1 MKFFKVFV
9 LVCTMYFVLCT
20 NVNAQIPP
28 DYIPCNKT
36 ADPEFHSLR
45 PYQASPCSSEVVPYA
60 SFCGN
65 KLTLKEVVPATYPG
79 GGGICKQESGKVVC
93 KFNIPVP
100 PHKVIIDLTSAN
112 LPIMG
117 NTEEVTNYKGE
128 ADQLT
133 DAQKVNEYVSWYLN
147 GVINRAE
154 YSPLD
159 VSKNCIGE
167 TSQRAGMCLNTL
179 PVIGTCLSPNP
190 IPLLPDIPNPLL
202 KADGVNSCGGGT
214 KSCCVTINP
223 LARKVDILDRDKLI
237 NYSGPINKLLPQEVQ
252 QQYRANTINNAKISR
267 HDQIVGCTYGLPTL
281 FWGQVGAIPGPCYF
295 ESGIINTITELLK
308 IKVSHR
314 LSDWAD
320 HMPPVRSKFD
330 SYAKYYK
337 KYQEWRGKECKEI
350 TIPDKFL
357 GINIPIIGGMGVMY
371 CYNDLG
377 SPDFYSNLY
386 QYIPLSSTE
395 DLEGNIKVDSFS
407 SASGDSVKNITFN
420 NQTPATLSFSHLE
433 ESDQLGSILQDT
445 YVGKGEAKTG
455 PDVAVEPPSSCTT
468 VDVRSNKGDSL
479 FAKSLS
485 GDLGYTASF
494 TCSFNP
500 PSCKI
505 SPLVGGGE
513 MCKSGPGGKC
523 TCTSSASMSRKCP
536 SGYTCGQKCSC
547 EEPIQTCNKTVYIA
561 LSTTSK
567 TPKIDDVWS
576 RLVAGP
582 TAIVKRMFPKLG
594 TQIGTLK
601 DMPGSTSITYSG
613 SGVQS
618 SGELNLPHV
627 GGISEYFLKGIQT
640 MLRPKGYGEKITF
653 GKVDN
658 GQENLDQCKYTMA
671 QINTAMQQAAK
682 KYQVPESL
690 LRAIFEI
697 EAAEFLL
704 NPDSYI
710 CKENAATAAG
720 PMQITRGAY
729 QYVTCENERYE
740 KDADSNGGIC
750 KSEGDK
756 LSRCDINDNFE
767 LAART
772 LLWKAGK
779 IADCNATGP
788 MPTDKMS
795 IYNAACKYYG
805 SFAPDALTINYAK
818 GIPASERRQNGNM
831 NYCDIV
837 CHKMGTCPPYP

>member
-1 MKFFKVFV
+1 MKFIRVFIFV
-9 LVCTMYFVLCT
+9 LLCILCFVLCT
-20 NVNAQIPP
+20 KVNAQVPP
-28 DYIPCNKT
+28 PYVPCGKT

-45 PYQASPCSSEVVPYA
+45 PYQASPCNQNKEDLA
-60 SFCGN
+60 IFCGN
-65 KLTLKEVVPATYPG
+65 DLIVGDSITKYRSEADSCQTLPDGKTEKCIFTGSKTKDIAVKLSEAY
-79 GGGICKQESGKVVC
+79 
-93 KFNIPVP
+93 
-100 PHKVIIDLTSAN
+100 

-117 NTEEVTNYKGE
+117 NTEQVTNYKGL
-128 ADQLT
+128 ADQFN

-147 GVINRAE
+147 GTINRAE
-154 YSPLD
+154 YPFLD

-167 TSQRAGMCLNTL
+167 TTQRAGMCLNTL
-179 PVIGTCLSPNP
+179 PVIGMCLSPNP

-202 KADGVNSCGGGT
+202 KADGTNSCGGV

-223 LARKVDILDRDKLI
+223 LARKVDILDRDKLV

-252 QQYRANTINNAKISR
+252 QQERARTVKNAKVTQ
-267 HDQIVGCTYGLPTL
+267 HDQVIGCTYGFQIPIINKVII
-281 FWGQVGAIPGPCYF
+281 GIPGPCY
-295 ESGIINTITELLK
+295 ETGLVSLVPRVEL
-308 IKVSHR
+308 R
-314 LSDWAD
+314 LSDWAN
-320 HMPPVRSKFD
+320 HLPPVRSD
-330 SYAKYYK
+330 YK
-337 KYQEWRGKECKEI
+337 DYIDYQADYERWRGKSCAEVKA
-350 TIPDKFL
+350 PDW
-357 GINIPIIGGMGVMY
+357 IPIIGGMGVIL
-371 CYNDLG
+371 CLDNALKPNFF
-377 SPDFYSNLY
+377 SALY
-386 QYIPLSSTE
+386 PYIPLSSTE
-395 DLEGNIKVDSFS
+395 DREGEVEIQYSSFS
-407 SASGDSVKNITFN
+407 VNGPDIEVSNVKVTKSKPADLFFAHMQESSESAALLQKTYLAKGI
-420 NQTPATLSFSHLE
+420 PAT
-433 ESDQLGSILQDT
+433 GDT
-445 YVGKGEAKTG
+445 SSSTAPAGCNLTNIRTNPGDNLFAGEASATVKYDWKFSCVFDIPRTPKPCKICSG
-455 PDVAVEPPSSCTT
+455 KNCIPSKASSCNPL
-468 VDVRSNKGDSL
+468 DDECRSNSDCPIGSPPPPPD
-479 FAKSLS
+479 LS
-485 GDLGYTASF
+485 
-494 TCSFNP
+494 
-500 PSCKI
+500 
-505 SPLVGGGE
+505 
-513 MCKSGPGGKC
+513 C
-523 TCTSSASMSRKCP
+523 T
-536 SGYTCGQKCSC
+536 
-547 EEPIQTCNKTVYIA
+547 KTVSVNFSVI
-561 LSTTSK
+561 SK
-567 TPKIDDVWS
+567 TPLADKVWS

-582 TAIVKRMFPKLG
+582 SAIFKRIFPKLDVTG
-594 TQIGTLK
+594 S
-601 DMPGSTSITYSG
+601 PGSILDIPAATKVDYTGASPT
-613 SGVQS
+613 
-618 SGELNLPHV
+618 SGELYFPHI